1 VIKTRGMLIV
11 AAPAVKAPLALKSRI
26 ATAVLRF
33 AAFAK

>member
-11 AAPAVKAPLALKSRI
+11 VAPAVKARLALTTGI